1 MKELPDY
8 YGPIVDLLK
17 SYIDQRPN
25 HFTLQAE
32 GGRYQVAP
40 YVQALQ
46 EHDNVLLIEAV
57 SNQFLRPEI
66 SPDGHSAL
74 LFMGWRFYPE
84 TYLPNYSQFID
95 QSIVPSE
102 EIALKMARALYFGY
116 GVDDSFLFEIAPTLE
131 VAHVMAPS
139 LKVISKAKR

>member
-17 SYIDQRPN
+17 VYIDQRPN
-25 HFTLQAE
+25 HFTLQAV
-32 GGRYQVAP
+32 GGHFRVAP

-57 SNQFLRPEI
+57 SSQFLRPEI
-66 SPDGHSAL
+66 SAEGHSAL

-84 TYLPNYSQFID
+84 SYLPNYSQFID
-95 QSIVPSE
+95 QSKVSSE
-102 EIALKMARALYFGY
+102 DIALKMARALYFGY
-116 GVDDSFLFEIAPTLE
+116 GVDDSYLFEIAPTLE
-131 VAHVMAPS
+131 VAPAIAPT
-139 LKVISKAKR
+139 LKASSKTNR